1 MENSKIQSLKSLV
14 ETKFVSLYDVEYK
27 NKNGE
32 KKHWMVSSRK
42 NKEELEKIYLENK
55 TDKIDAVVICALH
68 KSENKLVL
76 INQYRVPI
84 NKYIYELPAGLV
96 DNNENIETSVRREL
110 KEETG
115 LDLISIN
122 KINSKDKLYLSPGM
136 TDESVAFVY
145 CLCDG
150 ELSDKYQED
159 DEDIKPLLISKK
171 EAKNILEGKD
181 SIDIKAYLILQMF
194 EKLGENLFI

>member
-1 MENSKIQSLKSLV
+1 MKLNRFPVWAGAVAAIEKADVLIVGGTSLNVYPAAGL
-14 ETKFVSLYDVEYK
+14 
-27 NKNGE
+27 
-32 KKHWMVSSRK
+32 
-42 NKEELEKIYLENK
+42 
-55 TDKIDAVVICALH
+55 IDYYRG
-68 KSENKLVL
+68 NKLVL

-96 DNNENIETSVRREL
+96 DNNEDVETSVRREL

-150 ELSDKYQED
+150 EITDKYQED
-159 DEDIKPLLISKK
+159 DEDIKAMLISKE
-171 EAKNILEGKD
+171 EAKNILENEE
-181 SIDIKAYLILQMF
+181 SIDIKAYLMLQIF
-194 EKLGENLFI
+194 EKLGESLFI